1 MQLKENEMG
10 CDIHMVLEKKFNDKW
25 VGLHAYPSVS
35 TDAVE
40 IYLKN
45 EGAISKTKS
54 TIDWLPFKVG
64 RRNYG
69 LFAALAGVR
78 GDSPFGHEL
87 LGLPDD
93 ASDLAACLSEEYGD
107 DGHSHSHM
115 LLPEFLRCYAYATDD
130 DAYSK
135 GCVAAV
141 EGTTTPFIE
150 FADEVLGFKFY
161 PDEGNVEKYRIVFW
175 FDN

>member
-1 MQLKENEMG
+1 MG

-35 TDAVE
+35 TKAVS
-40 IYLKN
+40 IYSKSG
-45 EGAISKTKS
+45 EGIAIHKQPLDH
-54 TIDWLPFKVG
+54 IPFKADE
-64 RRNYG
+64 RNYT
-69 LFAALAGVR
+69 LFGALAGVR
-78 GDSPFGHEL
+78 NDSPFGHTD

-93 ASDLAACLSEEYGD
+93 VSDLAACLSEEYGQ
-107 DGHSHSHM
+107 DGHSHSYM